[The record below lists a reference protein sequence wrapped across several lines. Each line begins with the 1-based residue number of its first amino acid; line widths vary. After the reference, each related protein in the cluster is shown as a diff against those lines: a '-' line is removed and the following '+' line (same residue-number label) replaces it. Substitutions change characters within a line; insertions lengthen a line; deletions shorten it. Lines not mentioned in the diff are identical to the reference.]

1 MKSANLLH
9 KLGLDDSQLHTTVA
23 KIKTLIKSIPADDVF
38 EADADD
44 SSVAEMTAVEPA
56 GNAGKTV
63 PAS

>member
-1 MKSANLLH
+1 MLILYSFH
-9 KLGLDDSQLHTTVA
+9 V
-23 KIKTLIKSIPADDVF
+23 KTLIKSIPADDVF